1 MNAADRTIREAV
13 LAYLKKY
20 PVLAMTGPRQSGK
33 TTFLKTVLPDYQY
46 ISLENPDNRQF
57 AKSDPNGF
65 LTAYSNKV
73 ILDEVQQVPHL
84 FSYIQSIVD
93 DSGIMGQFI
102 LSGSQNFHLMQSITQ
117 SLAGRVALF
126 RLLPFDIAEM
136 QQANLPL
143 DDFAKVIVRGF
154 YPALFDRDIPS
165 KVFYVNYLS
174 TYVERDVSELLQVR
188 NSRQFRTFL
197 SLCAGRAGQ
206 MLNLSSLANECGIT
220 QPTAK
225 SWLSVLESSYIIFLL
240 QPYHE
245 NFNKR
250 LVKTPK
256 LYFYDTGLLAHLLKI
271 TDGDKLKLHEKKG
284 ALFEN
289 MVIGEKVKQNYHRY
303 LQQELYYWRDSNGN
317 EVDLLILNDDGMD
330 IYEVKATETIT
341 TKLFDGLHKFE
352 KLAGDRLH
360 KKVLV
365 YAGKTPQKRSYAEV
379 RSWLDC

>member
-1 MNAADRTIREAV
+1 MNAAGRTIREAV
-13 LAYLKKY
+13 IAYLKKY
-20 PVLAMTGPRQSGK
+20 PVVAMTGPRQSGK
-33 TTFLKTVLPDYQY
+33 TTFLRTVLPDYQY

-57 AKSDPNGF
+57 AVSDPNGF
-65 LTAYSNKV
+65 LTAYGDKV

-84 FSYIQSIVD
+84 FSYIQGIVD
-93 DSGIMGQFI
+93 ASGRMGQFI

-143 DDFAKVIVRGF
+143 EDFAKVMVRGF
-154 YPALFDRDIPS
+154 YPALYDRDIPS
-165 KVFYVNYLS
+165 KVFYANYLS
-174 TYVERDVSELLQVR
+174 TYVERDVTELLQVR

-206 MLNLSSLANECGIT
+206 MLNLSALANECGIT

-240 QPYHE
+240 QPYYE

-256 LYFYDTGLLAHLLKI
+256 LYFYDTGLLAHLLRF
-271 TDGDKLKLHEKKG
+271 TDSDKLKLSDKKG

-317 EVDLLILNDDGMD
+317 EVDLLILNDEGID
-330 IYEVKATETIT
+330 IYEIKATETIT
-341 TKLFDGLHKFE
+341 TKLFESLHKFE
-352 KLAGDRLH
+352 KMAGDRLH

-365 YAGKTPQKRSYAEV
+365 YAGIAPQQRSYAEV

>member
-1 MNAADRTIREAV
+1 MNAAGRTIREAV
-13 LAYLKKY
+13 IAYLKKY
-20 PVLAMTGPRQSGK
+20 PVVAMTGPRQSGK
-33 TTFLKTVLPDYQY
+33 TTFLRTVLPDYQY

-57 AKSDPNGF
+57 AVSDPNGF
-65 LTAYSNKV
+65 LTAYGDKV

-84 FSYIQSIVD
+84 FSYIQGIVD
-93 DSGIMGQFI
+93 ASGRMGQFI

-143 DDFAKVIVRGF
+143 EDFAKVMVRGF
-154 YPALFDRDIPS
+154 YPALYDRDIPS
-165 KVFYVNYLS
+165 KVFYANYLS
-174 TYVERDVSELLQVR
+174 TYVERDVTELLQVR

-197 SLCAGRAGQ
+197 FLCAGRAGQ
-206 MLNLSSLANECGIT
+206 MLNLSALANECGIT

-240 QPYHE
+240 QPYYE

-256 LYFYDTGLLAHLLKI
+256 LYFYDTGLLAHLLRF
-271 TDGDKLKLHEKKG
+271 TDSDKLKLSDKKG

-317 EVDLLILNDDGMD
+317 EVDLLILNDEGID
-330 IYEVKATETIT
+330 IYEIKATETIT
-341 TKLFDGLHKFE
+341 TKLFESLHKFE
-352 KLAGDRLH
+352 KMAGDRLH

-365 YAGKTPQKRSYAEV
+365 YAGITPQQRSYAEV